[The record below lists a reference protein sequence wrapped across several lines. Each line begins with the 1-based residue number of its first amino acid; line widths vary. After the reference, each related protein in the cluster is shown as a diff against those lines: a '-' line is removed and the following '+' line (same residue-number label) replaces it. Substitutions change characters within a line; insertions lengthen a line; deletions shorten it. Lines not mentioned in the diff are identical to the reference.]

1 MEHQKRRRM
10 QHRVELS
17 TLLKLVIAS
26 GKETVSNT
34 VKFENISKELA
45 NEAMAS
51 VYNNDLSVN
60 SRNQLRA

>member
-1 MEHQKRRRM
+1 M
-10 QHRVELS
+10 ELS

-60 SRNQLRA
+60 SRNQMRA